1 MNRKAAAVAVIVG
14 LTVVAAIALRAS
26 NRADASASD
35 CYSSEQGPTTP
46 TICE

>member
-1 MNRKAAAVAVIVG
+1 MNRKGAAVAVIVG
-14 LTVVAAIALRAS
+14 LTLVAAIALRAS

-35 CYSSEQGPTTP
+35 CYSSEQGPSKP